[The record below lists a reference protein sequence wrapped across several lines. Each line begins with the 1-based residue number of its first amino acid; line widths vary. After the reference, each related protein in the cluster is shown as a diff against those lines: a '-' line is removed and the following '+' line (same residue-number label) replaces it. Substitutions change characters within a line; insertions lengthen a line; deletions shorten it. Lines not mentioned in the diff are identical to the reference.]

1 MLFPE
6 VIKKKTIKAK
16 NPAIAGF
23 CIIRGQALKSAHL
36 NQELY

>member
-23 CIIRGQALKSAHL
+23 CIIQGQALMQAP
-36 NQELY
+36 QDRE